1 VLRATSRRWKTWAA
15 TGAGALCLA
24 LSLPMAVL
32 AAGQVAPASSST
44 GSGNPNHED
53 VWVDN
58 VGQPPGP
65 GHEMDPHLAC
75 EDINLWGTTMADATG
90 QFTIDGWPP
99 SGSGSGDLGKPGY
112 KEDQAWPGTKAN
124 PSMATWNY
132 NQTQGGDQV
141 MAVITV
147 KTLIADA
154 IANGD
159 SPVNGQG
166 FHFKLQ
172 FLQDPQKHKTFWVN
186 CPGPTPSPSP
196 SPSSSST
203 PTPSPSSSSTPTP
216 SPSSSSTPTP
226 SPSSSSTPTPS
237 PSSSSTPTP
246 SPSGNQPTLTV
257 VKSNDADG
265 DGTYQQT
272 EEAPSA
278 GASVPFNVVITN
290 TSQVTETITAITDT
304 YAGTT
309 VSECASLVGTTLD
322 PGNSVTCSFTI
333 ANYAPAAGTSLTD
346 TVSVTV
352 TSDGTSVQAQGT
364 STVTTASG
372 GGAVLGASTGTPGT
386 GAGLEIGLTVAL
398 VLLGLTLLGLG
409 RWERRRA
416 IG

>member
-1 VLRATSRRWKTWAA
+1 MLRATSRRWKTWAA
-15 TGAGALCLA
+15 TGAGVLCLA

-32 AAGQVAPASSST
+32 AAGQVAPASNSS

-75 EDINLWGTTMADATG
+75 QDINLWGTTMADASG

-99 SGSGSGDLGKPGY
+99 SGSGSGDLNHPGY
-112 KEDQAWPGTKAN
+112 QENQAWPGTKSN

-132 NQTQGGDQV
+132 NQSQGGDQV
-141 MAVITV
+141 MAVINV

-186 CPGPTPSPSP
+186 CPGSTPTPTPSG
-196 SPSSSST
+196 SST
-203 PTPSPSSSSTPTP
+203 PTPTPSGSSTPTP
-216 SPSSSSTPTP
+216 TPSGSSTPTP
-226 SPSSSSTPTPS
+226 T
-237 PSSSSTPTP
+237 
-246 SPSGNQPTLTV
+246 PSGNQPALTV
-257 VKSNDADG
+257 VKSNDADA
-265 DGTYQQT
+265 DGTYHQT

-278 GASVPFNVVITN
+278 GASVPFKALITN
-290 TSQVTETITAITDT
+290 TSQVTETISAITDS

-309 VSECASLVGTTLD
+309 ANECQSLVGTQLD
-322 PGNSVTCSFTI
+322 PGSSATCSFTI
-333 ANYAPAAGTSLTD
+333 PNYAPAAGTSLTD
-346 TVSVTV
+346 TVTVTV
-352 TSDGTSVQAQGT
+352 TSDGTSVQADGT
-364 STVTTASG
+364 STVTTASPAG
-372 GGAVLGASTGTPGT
+372 GVLGASTGAPGT
-386 GAGLEIGLTVAL
+386 GAGLEIGLTAAL

>member
-1 VLRATSRRWKTWAA
+1 MLRATSRRWKTWAA
-15 TGAGALCLA
+15 TGAGVLCLA

-32 AAGQVAPASSST
+32 AAGQVAPASNSS

-75 EDINLWGTTMADATG
+75 QDINLWGTTMADASG

-99 SGSGSGDLGKPGY
+99 SGSGSGDLNHPGY
-112 KEDQAWPGTKAN
+112 QENQAWPGTKSN

-132 NQTQGGDQV
+132 NQSQGGYQV
-141 MAVITV
+141 MAVINV

-186 CPGPTPSPSP
+186 CPGSTPTPTPSG
-196 SPSSSST
+196 SST
-203 PTPSPSSSSTPTP
+203 PTPTPSGSSTPTP
-216 SPSSSSTPTP
+216 T
-226 SPSSSSTPTPS
+226 
-237 PSSSSTPTP
+237 
-246 SPSGNQPTLTV
+246 PSGNQPALTV
-257 VKSNDADG
+257 VKSNDADA
-265 DGTYQQT
+265 DGTYHQT

-278 GASVPFNVVITN
+278 GASVPFKALITN
-290 TSQVTETITAITDT
+290 TSQVTETISAIIDS

-309 VSECASLVGTTLD
+309 ANECQSLVGTQLD
-322 PGNSVTCSFTI
+322 PGSSATCSFTI
-333 ANYAPAAGTSLTD
+333 PNYAPAAGTSLTD
-346 TVSVTV
+346 TVTVTV
-352 TSDGTSVQAQGT
+352 TSDGASVQADGT
-364 STVTTASG
+364 STVTTASPAG
-372 GGAVLGASTGTPGT
+372 GVLGASTGAPGT
-386 GAGLEIGLTVAL
+386 GAGLEIGLTAAL

>member
-1 VLRATSRRWKTWAA
+1 MLRATNRRWKTWAA

-32 AAGQVAPASSST
+32 AAGQVAPASSSS

-58 VGQPPGP
+58 VGQPAGP

-75 EDINLWGTTMADATG
+75 QDINLWGVTMADASG

-99 SGSGSGDLGKPGY
+99 SGSGSGDLNQPGY

-124 PSMATWNY
+124 PALATWNY
-132 NQTQGGDQV
+132 NQSLGGDQV
-141 MAVITV
+141 MAVIKV

-159 SPVNGQG
+159 SPVNGEG

-196 SPSSSST
+196 SSSSS
-203 PTPSPSSSSTPTP
+203 PSPSPSSSSSPSPSP
-216 SPSSSSTPTP
+216 SPSSSSSPSP
-226 SPSSSSTPTPS
+226 SPSS
-237 PSSSSTPTP
+237 
-246 SPSGNQPTLTV
+246 NQPTLTV

-272 EEAPSA
+272 EEAPSP
-278 GASVPFNVVITN
+278 GASVPFKVVITN
-290 TSQVTETITAITDT
+290 TSQVIETITAITDS

-309 VSECASLVGTTLD
+309 ANECPSLIGTLLD
-322 PGNSVTCSFTI
+322 PGSSVTCSFTI
-333 ANYAPAAGTSLTD
+333 SNYAPAAGASLID
-346 TVSVTV
+346 AVTV
-352 TSDGTSVQAQGT
+352 TVSSDGTSVQAAGT
-364 STVTTASG
+364 STVTTASSG
-372 GGAVLGASTGTPGT
+372 GGVLGASTGTPGT
-386 GAGLEIGLTVAL
+386 GAGLEIGLTAAL
-398 VLLGLTLLGLG
+398 ILLGLTLLGLG

>member
-1 VLRATSRRWKTWAA
+1 MLRATSRRWKTWAA
-15 TGAGALCLA
+15 TGAGVLCLA

-32 AAGQVAPASSST
+32 AAGQVAPASNSS

-75 EDINLWGTTMADATG
+75 QDINLWGTTMADASG

-99 SGSGSGDLGKPGY
+99 SGSGSGDLNHPGY
-112 KEDQAWPGTKAN
+112 QENQAWPGTKSN

-132 NQTQGGDQV
+132 NQSQGGDQV
-141 MAVITV
+141 MAVINV

-186 CPGPTPSPSP
+186 CPGSTPTPTPSG
-196 SPSSSST
+196 SST
-203 PTPSPSSSSTPTP
+203 PTPTPSGSSTPTP
-216 SPSSSSTPTP
+216 T
-226 SPSSSSTPTPS
+226 
-237 PSSSSTPTP
+237 
-246 SPSGNQPTLTV
+246 PSGNQPALTV
-257 VKSNDADG
+257 VKSNYADADG
-265 DGTYQQT
+265 TYHQT

-278 GASVPFNVVITN
+278 GASVPFKALITN
-290 TSQVTETITAITDT
+290 TSQVTETISAITDS

-309 VSECASLVGTTLD
+309 ANECQSLVGTQLD
-322 PGNSVTCSFTI
+322 PGSSATCSFTI
-333 ANYAPAAGTSLTD
+333 PNYAPAAGTSLTD
-346 TVSVTV
+346 TVTVTV
-352 TSDGTSVQAQGT
+352 TSDGTSVQADGT
-364 STVTTASG
+364 STVTTASPAG
-372 GGAVLGASTGTPGT
+372 GVLGASTGAPGT
-386 GAGLEIGLTVAL
+386 GAGLEIGLTAAL

>member
-1 VLRATSRRWKTWAA
+1 MLRATNRRWKTWAA

-32 AAGQVAPASSST
+32 AAGQVSPASSSS

-58 VGQPPGP
+58 VGQPAGP

-75 EDINLWGTTMADATG
+75 QDINLWGVTMADASG

-99 SGSGSGDLGKPGY
+99 SGSGSGDLNRPGY

-124 PSMATWNY
+124 PALATWNY
-132 NQTQGGDQV
+132 NQSQGGDQV
-141 MAVITV
+141 MAVIKV

-159 SPVNGQG
+159 SPVNGEG

-196 SPSSSST
+196 SSSSS
-203 PTPSPSSSSTPTP
+203 PSPSPSSSSSPSPSP
-216 SPSSSSTPTP
+216 SPSSSSSPSP
-226 SPSSSSTPTPS
+226 SPSS
-237 PSSSSTPTP
+237 
-246 SPSGNQPTLTV
+246 NQPTLTV

-272 EEAPSA
+272 EEAPSP
-278 GASVPFNVVITN
+278 GASVPFKVVITN
-290 TSQVTETITAITDT
+290 TSQVIETITAITDS
-304 YAGTT
+304 YSGTT
-309 VSECASLVGTTLD
+309 ANECQSLVGTQLD

-333 ANYAPAAGTSLTD
+333 SDYAPAAGTSLID
-346 TVSVTV
+346 TVTV
-352 TSDGTSVQAQGT
+352 TVSSDGTSVQAAGT
-364 STVTTASG
+364 STVTTASSG
-372 GGAVLGASTGTPGT
+372 GGVLGASTGTPGT
-386 GAGLEIGLTVAL
+386 GAGLEIGLTAAL
-398 VLLGLTLLGLG
+398 ILLGLTLLGLG

>member
-1 VLRATSRRWKTWAA
+1 MLRATSRRWKTWAA
-15 TGAGALCLA
+15 TGAGVLCLA

-32 AAGQVAPASSST
+32 AAGQVAPASNSS

-75 EDINLWGTTMADATG
+75 QDINLWGTTMADASG

-99 SGSGSGDLGKPGY
+99 SGSGSGDLNHPGY
-112 KEDQAWPGTKAN
+112 QENQAWPGTKSN

-132 NQTQGGDQV
+132 NQSQGGDQV
-141 MAVITV
+141 MAVINV

-186 CPGPTPSPSP
+186 CPGSTPTPTPSG
-196 SPSSSST
+196 SST
-203 PTPSPSSSSTPTP
+203 PTPTPSGSSTPTP
-216 SPSSSSTPTP
+216 T
-226 SPSSSSTPTPS
+226 
-237 PSSSSTPTP
+237 
-246 SPSGNQPTLTV
+246 PSGNQPALTV
-257 VKSNDADG
+257 VKSNDADA
-265 DGTYQQT
+265 DGTYHQT

-278 GASVPFNVVITN
+278 GASVPFKALITN
-290 TSQVTETITAITDT
+290 TSQVTETISAITDS

-309 VSECASLVGTTLD
+309 ANECQSLVGTQLD
-322 PGNSVTCSFTI
+322 PGSSATCSFTI
-333 ANYAPAAGTSLTD
+333 PNYAPAAGTSLTD
-346 TVSVTV
+346 TVTVTV
-352 TSDGTSVQAQGT
+352 TSDGTSVQADGT
-364 STVTTASG
+364 STVTTASPAG
-372 GGAVLGASTGTPGT
+372 GVLGASTGAPGT
-386 GAGLEIGLTVAL
+386 GAGLEIGLTAAL

>member
-1 VLRATSRRWKTWAA
+1 MLRATNRRWKTWAA

-32 AAGQVAPASSST
+32 AAGQVSPASSSS

-58 VGQPPGP
+58 VGQPAGP

-75 EDINLWGTTMADATG
+75 QDINLWGVTMADASG

-99 SGSGSGDLGKPGY
+99 SGSGSGDLNRPGY

-124 PSMATWNY
+124 PALATWNY
-132 NQTQGGDQV
+132 NQSQGGDQV
-141 MAVITV
+141 MAVIKV

-159 SPVNGQG
+159 SPVNGEG

-196 SPSSSST
+196 SSSST
-203 PTPSPSSSSTPTP
+203 PTPSPSSSSSPSP
-216 SPSSSSTPTP
+216 SPSSSS
-226 SPSSSSTPTPS
+226 S
-237 PSSSSTPTP
+237 PTP

-272 EEAPSA
+272 EEAPSP
-278 GASVPFNVVITN
+278 GASVPFKAVITN
-290 TSQVTETITAITDT
+290 TSQVIETITAITDS
-304 YAGTT
+304 YSGTT
-309 VSECASLVGTTLD
+309 ANECQSLVGTQLD
-322 PGNSVTCSFTI
+322 PGNSVTCSFTVSD
-333 ANYAPAAGTSLTD
+333 YAPAAGTSLTD
-346 TVSVTV
+346 TVTVTV
-352 TSDGTSVQAQGT
+352 SSDGTSVQADGT
-364 STVTTASG
+364 STVTTASSG
-372 GGAVLGASTGTPGT
+372 GGVLGASTGTPGT
-386 GAGLEIGLTVAL
+386 GAGLEIGLTAAL
-398 VLLGLTLLGLG
+398 ILLGLSLLGLG